1 MPHELIAGLEAG
13 AVVLLVLL
21 LVPKR
26 GVDHLRARFSDL
38 HSGRRRWLF
47 EPLVLRG
54 GQRARNVAV
63 DAAEVFE
70 LGVPLYVV
78 GRLAEQRSAQLELE
92 RQSRWVD
99 SPKALLAAHLKGVIN
114 EAELHGQLKVRGL
127 PLPATKAVAAKV
139 EARPLI
145 SVKWWL
151 ERQAMAHAMAKP
163 NGDGLGKGAR
173 VGPPGEGTKDEN
185 EAEDT
190 EEAESATAPH
200 ADPTYLRIPT
210 FGRIELLQAGQD
222 YAPELLRKKVLAFIW
237 LYLFVRGLIEP
248 DGRVDRGAFCEEF
261 APGLSLER
269 QRKRVRDRLDDIFSR
284 DLPQALTSRLITD
297 RTQLRLDFA
306 KCSIDIV
313 RPEEMAKQC
322 GAKQGMLSSDLA

>member
-1 MPHELIAGLEAG
+1 MPPRATHWSCLGFCVPSRERVDPSLGWQQGGCRTSPRRIQAMPHELIAGLEAG

-26 GVDHLRARFSDL
+26 GVDHLRARCSEL

-99 SPKALLAAHLKGVIN
+99 SPKALIAAHLNGVIN

-127 PLPATKAVAAKV
+127 PLPATQAVA
-139 EARPLI
+139 PQ
-145 SVKWWL
+145 VK
-151 ERQAMAHAMAKP
+151 P
-163 NGDGLGKGAR
+163 
-173 VGPPGEGTKDEN
+173 
-185 EAEDT
+185 
-190 EEAESATAPH
+190 
-200 ADPTYLRIPT
+200 
-210 FGRIELLQAGQD
+210 
-222 YAPELLRKKVLAFIW
+222 
-237 LYLFVRGLIEP
+237 
-248 DGRVDRGAFCEEF
+248 
-261 APGLSLER
+261 
-269 QRKRVRDRLDDIFSR
+269 
-284 DLPQALTSRLITD
+284 
-297 RTQLRLDFA
+297 
-306 KCSIDIV
+306 
-313 RPEEMAKQC
+313 
-322 GAKQGMLSSDLA
+322 